1 MSGFLYAQL
10 NDDAVAV
17 AVVSVYAE
25 LEGPQHVRLSEFDT
39 SVLGKRWTGEDWEE
53 VTPAPQYAAHVVI
66 TSITADADH
75 AHDTEISA
83 DLKLVDTSVGA
94 TLSFTAEL
102 QAEAGSVLPID
113 QTFRMPLVAADGS
126 NDRRLIRVNFVQGV
140 AQFDVLLTVSRHWR
154 VDEETINL
162 NLQPHEKLQFAGLDV
177 YVLE

>member
-1 MSGFLYAQL
+1 MMKKYAQI
-10 NDDAVAV
+10 NAQGICF
-17 AVVSVYAE
+17 AE
-25 LEGPQHVRLSEFDT
+25 THSDVEMTGADLIDVTGQSSRL
-39 SVLGKRWTGEDWEE
+39 GMHWTGESWED

-66 TSITADADH
+66 TSIAADSDH
-75 AHDTEISA
+75 AHDTEISE

-102 QAEAGSVLPID
+102 QAQGGSVLPVD

-140 AQFDVLLTVSRHWR
+140 AQFEVPLTVSRHWR
-154 VDEETINL
+154 VDEATINL
-162 NLQPHEKLQFAGLDV
+162 NLQSHEKLQFAGLDV